1 MPSEPDPP
9 DPGFDGSPDPDPSRR
24 PDPDP
29 SRRPDPDPSRRPDPG
44 RDVPRPPAHAWR
56 WLQRSRPVLRTI
68 AERLTGGPP
77 TREFVDEL
85 RRAFE
90 TDPFT
95 RTIVVDV
102 IAEVAFGG
110 RVPRRQPAGASW
122 DRGLRWWAAT
132 LAGVDVAE
140 FDGPAT
146 TAAAQPDLFDPD
158 AASPPP
164 QAETL
169 AAAARRQVP
178 RTTPERLALARTLRE
193 LLAASNGDQVPA
205 SAVRQLIVE
214 LEGGDAQTD
223 RDDDSAP

>member
-1 MPSEPDPP
+1 MST
-9 DPGFDGSPDPDPSRR
+9 DPDAPEPGSGDSPHPGGR
-24 PDPDP
+24 PP
-29 SRRPDPDPSRRPDPG
+29 RPEPG
-44 RDVPRPPAHAWR
+44 QNVPRPPAHAWR

-77 TREFVDEL
+77 TAGFVDEL
-85 RRAFE
+85 RRAFD

-146 TAAAQPDLFDPD
+146 PAAQPDLFDPD
-158 AASPPP
+158 AAGSSP

-169 AAAARRQVP
+169 AVAARRQVP

-193 LLAASNGDQVPA
+193 LLAASEGGQVPA
-205 SAVRQLIVE
+205 SAVRQLIDA
-214 LEGGDAQTD
+214 LEGDEPLPDQTD
-223 RDDDSAP
+223 HHS

>member
-1 MPSEPDPP
+1 MSTEPEE
-9 DPGFDGSPDPDPSRR
+9 
-24 PDPDP
+24 
-29 SRRPDPDPSRRPDPG
+29 PG

-77 TREFVDEL
+77 TEGFVDEL
-85 RRAFE
+85 RRAFD

-110 RVPRRQPAGASW
+110 RVPRQQPAGASW

-146 TAAAQPDLFDPD
+146 AVAQPDLFNPD
-158 AASPPP
+158 AVGSPPR
-164 QAETL
+164 AEAL
-169 AAAARRQVP
+169 IAAARRHVP

-193 LLAASNGDQVPA
+193 LLSASGGDQVPA
-205 SAVRQLIVE
+205 SAVRQLIAD
-214 LEGGDAQTD
+214 LEDGDAEPPHETD
-223 RDDDSAP
+223 EGP